1 MKEDKCMK
9 KIIITALAAVLL
21 LILAAF
27 IYIRFIALPLDKD
40 GMVYDEAYYPQE
52 SEEDM

>member
-1 MKEDKCMK
+1 MK
-9 KIIITALAAVLL
+9 KLIIAVIAAVLL

-40 GMVYDEAYYPQE
+40 GMVYDEASYYPQE